1 VERITGKEAHSMAAK
16 RWIVVIDWVDGD
28 VSDSDEVAV
37 IAESGAHAM
46 KKAVVRWTT
55 KTLEKWPH
63 CSVEKVEILTPA
75 RLRGFA

>member
-1 VERITGKEAHSMAAK
+1 VDGITGKEAHSMAAK

-55 KTLEKWPH
+55 KTLAKWPN
-63 CSVEKVEILTPA
+63 CVVEKVEILTPA
-75 RLRGFA
+75 RLRSFA